1 MSDLISIIV
10 PVYNA
15 EKYLKKCIESILEQ
29 TYTNLEIILIN
40 DGSKDTSKIICD
52 EYAKKDDRIVVIHKE
67 NEGVGRARNDGL
79 DRATGKYIAFVDSDD
94 YIEKNAI
101 EILYNTLIEKKVDC
115 VKGNYDIITSTGVNQ
130 NTELKLDKK
139 YEDDEIKEFVYHLLS
154 ERVRSFLW
162 LLLIKKEYI
171 KDRFNEE
178 LFLYED
184 VNFYLSF
191 LGNIRSIYV
200 FSEVI
205 YHYVITE
212 NSLSRDTNKMYSK
225 IENLKLANIIL
236 KETLSKYD
244 FDSDENIKAFDT
256 RIVNNIINYYYY
268 IYKTNKNLKEI
279 IESFENNKTE
289 VNFQQM
295 LENYDDNILSKKE
308 KMFNKYLINNKY
320 FRFWLLC
327 KLKNILFII
336 KN

>member
-52 EYAKKDDRIVVIHKE
+52 EFAKKDDRIVVIHKE

>member
-52 EYAKKDDRIVVIHKE
+52 EFAKKDDRIVVIHKE

-244 FDSDENIKAFDT
+244 FDSDENKGGFIKEC
-256 RIVNNIINYYYY
+256 
-268 IYKTNKNLKEI
+268 KKNRNFSIEI
-279 IESFENNKTE
+279 AS
-289 VNFQQM
+289 
-295 LENYDDNILSKKE
+295 
-308 KMFNKYLINNKY
+308 
-320 FRFWLLC
+320 
-327 KLKNILFII
+327 
-336 KN
+336 